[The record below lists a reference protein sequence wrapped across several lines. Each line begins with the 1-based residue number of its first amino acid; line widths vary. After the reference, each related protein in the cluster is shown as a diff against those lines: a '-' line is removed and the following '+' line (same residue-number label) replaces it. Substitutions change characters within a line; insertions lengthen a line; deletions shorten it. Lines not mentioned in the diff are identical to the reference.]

1 MFRVRDFKKFILYS
15 FILFIGLNLAYFI
28 FLNKTYR
35 EISNEIYNKNAA
47 IAGSI
52 LRDHRDLEE
61 DVVKNIS
68 KSIDSDDV
76 KLGTEILD
84 KYSYTES
91 PDDQNVLKSIYKDS
105 ILKTFLISL
114 GGYLLLLSIYFLYQ
128 KSLEKKLIS
137 IYTEAEKVING
148 NYRAQLDESG
158 DGLIDILNHQF
169 NKMVRI
175 IRSNS
180 SDLVREKIFLKNTM
194 QDISH
199 QLKTPLSSLIM
210 FNDIMLDD
218 ENMPWE
224 LRSDFLEKSQEQFE
238 RMQWLI
244 INLLNLARIEADAID
259 FKREDYKVYDL
270 CKAAKKTLE
279 ANFQK
284 KNLSFKIS
292 GPEDAT
298 FFVDWDWTVEAI
310 INILKNA
317 TEYSPE
323 NKTIECNITNNEA
336 STTLS
341 IINFGEKIE
350 LEDPNLIFRRFF
362 RQKEGDS
369 VGIGLNMTKSI
380 IEAQSGLIDVT
391 NVENG
396 VKFDIVFLKT
406 R

>member
-52 LRDHRDLEE
+52 LRDHRELEE

-148 NYRAQLDESG
+148 NYRVQLDESG

-180 SDLVREKIFLKNTM
+180 SDLVREKYF
-194 QDISH
+194 
-199 QLKTPLSSLIM
+199 
-210 FNDIMLDD
+210 
-218 ENMPWE
+218 
-224 LRSDFLEKSQEQFE
+224 
-238 RMQWLI
+238 
-244 INLLNLARIEADAID
+244 
-259 FKREDYKVYDL
+259 
-270 CKAAKKTLE
+270 
-279 ANFQK
+279 
-284 KNLSFKIS
+284 
-292 GPEDAT
+292 
-298 FFVDWDWTVEAI
+298 
-310 INILKNA
+310 
-317 TEYSPE
+317 
-323 NKTIECNITNNEA
+323 
-336 STTLS
+336 
-341 IINFGEKIE
+341 
-350 LEDPNLIFRRFF
+350 
-362 RQKEGDS
+362 
-369 VGIGLNMTKSI
+369 
-380 IEAQSGLIDVT
+380 
-391 NVENG
+391 
-396 VKFDIVFLKT
+396 
-406 R
+406 

>member
-1 MFRVRDFKKFILYS
+1 M
-15 FILFIGLNLAYFI
+15 
-28 FLNKTYR
+28 NKTYR

-52 LRDHRDLEE
+52 LRDHRELEE

-148 NYRAQLDESG
+148 NYRVQLDESG

-224 LRSDFLEKSQEQFE
+224 LRSDF
-238 RMQWLI
+238 
-244 INLLNLARIEADAID
+244 
-259 FKREDYKVYDL
+259 
-270 CKAAKKTLE
+270 
-279 ANFQK
+279 
-284 KNLSFKIS
+284 
-292 GPEDAT
+292 
-298 FFVDWDWTVEAI
+298 
-310 INILKNA
+310 
-317 TEYSPE
+317 
-323 NKTIECNITNNEA
+323 
-336 STTLS
+336 
-341 IINFGEKIE
+341 
-350 LEDPNLIFRRFF
+350 
-362 RQKEGDS
+362 
-369 VGIGLNMTKSI
+369 
-380 IEAQSGLIDVT
+380 
-391 NVENG
+391 
-396 VKFDIVFLKT
+396 
-406 R
+406 

>member
-224 LRSDFLEKSQEQFE
+224 LRSDFLQKSQEQFE

-380 IEAQSGLIDVT
+380 IESQSGLIDVT